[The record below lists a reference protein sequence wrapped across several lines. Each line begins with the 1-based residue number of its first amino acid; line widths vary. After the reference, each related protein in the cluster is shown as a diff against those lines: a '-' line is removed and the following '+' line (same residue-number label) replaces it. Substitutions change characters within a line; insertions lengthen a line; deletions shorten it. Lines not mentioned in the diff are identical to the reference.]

1 MHHHVDV
8 AIVGAGSAGLS
19 ALRQVKKVTDNYLLI
34 DPGPLGTTC
43 ARVGCMPSKALIH
56 IANAYH
62 HRRMFAEIGVSGA
75 EHLRCDIP
83 AVLRHVR
90 TLRDHFTTG
99 MIEATRKLA
108 GERFLEARAVLVGPK
123 RVRVGDRLVEADRIV
138 LAPGA
143 RPLIPREWQMFSD
156 HILTSST
163 IFEQDVLPARIAV
176 IGLGA
181 IGLELGQALSRL
193 GIQVTG
199 FNMVREIGGLSDPVV
214 NAVAGEI
221 FAGEF
226 TMHNGVAAKI
236 IVADNGVEVHAGTA
250 SATVDKILV
259 ATGVRPNLE
268 HLGMETLGV
277 DLDEYGMPPVDPH
290 TLRIGDLPVFL
301 AGDANGYAP
310 VLHEALD
317 EGFIAGRHSFAVDGV
332 SACYC
337 RRPPLRIVFS
347 DPQCA
352 VVGQS
357 FAALRGT
364 RIVIGHVDFSQQSR
378 AIIEGRN
385 AGMLRLYAD
394 ASTGR
399 ILGAEMVAPE
409 AEHLAHLLAA
419 CIQANMTVHHAL
431 QLPFYH
437 PTLEEGLRTA
447 LRAAVKPLKE
457 CPVPKGLHLCESCP
471 ESALQ

>member
-1 MHHHVDV
+1 MQDRVNV

-56 IANAYH
+56 IANGY
-62 HRRMFAEIGVSGA
+62 HRRRTFAGMGISGA

-83 AVLRHVR
+83 TVLRHVR
-90 TLRDHFTTG
+90 TLRDRFTTG
-99 MIEATRKLA
+99 MIEATRALA
-108 GERFLEARAVLVGPK
+108 GERFVEGRAVLVGPK
-123 RVRVGDRLVEADRIV
+123 RVQVGDRLFDADRII

-143 RPLIPREWQMFSD
+143 RPLIPREWQPFSE

-163 IFEQDVLPARIAV
+163 IFEQEILPERIAV

-193 GIQVTG
+193 GIQMTG
-199 FNMVREIGGLSDPVV
+199 FNTSNGIGGLSDPDV
-214 NAVAGEI
+214 NAVAEEI

-226 TMHNGVAAKI
+226 TMHNGAAAKI
-236 IVADNGVEVHAGTA
+236 RATANGVEVHAGTA

-259 ATGVRPNLE
+259 ATGVRPNLDE
-268 HLGMETLGV
+268 LGMETLGV
-277 DLDEYGMPPVDPH
+277 DLDEHGMPPVDPH
-290 TLRIGDLPVFL
+290 TSQIGDLPVYL

-317 EGFIAGRHSFAVDGV
+317 EGSIAARHSIGADGA

-357 FAALRGT
+357 HAALRDT
-364 RIVIGHVDFSQQSR
+364 SIVIGHVDFRQQAR
-378 AIIEGRN
+378 AIIERRN
-385 AGMLRLYAD
+385 AGVLRLYAE
-394 ASTGR
+394 ASSGR
-399 ILGAEMVAPE
+399 ILGAELVAPE
-409 AEHLAHLLAA
+409 AEHLAHLLAV
-419 CIQANMTVHHAL
+419 CIHANMTVHSAL

-447 LRAAVKPLKE
+447 LRDAATQLTE
-457 CPVPKGLHLCESCP
+457 CPGPEGIHLCESCP

>member
-1 MHHHVDV
+1 MQNHVDV
-8 AIVGAGSAGLS
+8 AIIGAGSAGLS
-19 ALRQVKKVTDNYLLI
+19 ALRQVRKITGNYLLI

-56 IANAYH
+56 IANDY
-62 HRRMFAEIGVSGA
+62 HRRRSFAGMGISGA

-99 MIEATRKLA
+99 MIEATRELA
-108 GERFLEARAVLVGPK
+108 GEQYVEERAVLIGPT
-123 RVRVGDRLVEADRIV
+123 RIQIGDRLVDADRII

-143 RPLIPREWQMFSD
+143 RPMIPREWQPFSG

-163 IFEQDVLPARIAV
+163 IFEQNVLPGRIAV
-176 IGLGA
+176 IGLGPV
-181 IGLELGQALSRL
+181 GLEIGQALGRL
-193 GIQVTG
+193 GIQMTG
-199 FNMVREIGGLSDPVV
+199 FNTSSEIGGLSDPEV
-214 NAVAGEI
+214 NAVAGKI
-221 FAGEF
+221 FAKEF
-226 TMHNGVAAKI
+226 TLHTGAAATIKTT
-236 IVADNGVEVHAGTA
+236 ANGVEVHAGTA
-250 SATVDKILV
+250 TATVDKILV
-259 ATGVRPNLE
+259 ATGVRPNIDE
-268 HLGMETLGV
+268 LGMETLGIE
-277 DLDEYGMPPVDPH
+277 LDGHGMPPVDPH
-290 TLRIGDLPVFL
+290 TSQIGDLSVYL

-310 VLHEALD
+310 ILHEALD
-317 EGFIAGRHSFAVDGV
+317 EGFIAGRHSFEADGA

-352 VVGQS
+352 VVGRS
-357 FAALRGT
+357 FTELRDT
-364 RIVIGHVDFSQQSR
+364 SIVIGHVDFRQQAR
-378 AIIEGRN
+378 AILEGRN
-385 AGMLRLYAD
+385 AGVLRLYAE
-394 ASTGR
+394 SSSGR

-419 CIQANMTVHHAL
+419 CIQANMTVHNAL

-447 LRAAVKPLKE
+447 LRDAATQLTESPSPE
-457 CPVPKGLHLCESCP
+457 GLHLCESCP
-471 ESALQ
+471 ESVLQ

>member
-1 MHHHVDV
+1 MQDHVDI

-19 ALRQVKKVTDNYLLI
+19 ALRQVKTFTDNYLLI

-43 ARVGCMPSKALIH
+43 ARVGCMPSKVLIH
-56 IANAYH
+56 IANAYY
-62 HRRMFAEIGVSGA
+62 RRHTFIDMGLAGA

-83 AVLRHVR
+83 AALRHVR
-90 TLRDHFTTG
+90 MRRDRFTAG
-99 MIEATRKLA
+99 MIAATRELA
-108 GERFLEARAVLVGPK
+108 GDRLIEGKAVLVGPQ
-123 RVRVGDRLVEADRIV
+123 RLRIGDRLVKADRII

-143 RPLIPREWQMFSD
+143 SPFVPADWHPFAE

-163 IFEQDVLPARIAV
+163 MFEQETLPERVAV

-193 GIQVTG
+193 GIQVAG
-199 FNMVREIGGLSDPVV
+199 FDLASEIGGLSDPSVS
-214 NAVAGEI
+214 AVAQEI
-221 FAGEF
+221 MAKEF
-226 TMHNGVAAKI
+226 PLHTGVSATITA
-236 IVADNGVEVHAGTA
+236 ADNGLDVRAGGTTV
-250 SATVDKILV
+250 TVDTII
-259 ATGVRPNLE
+259 AAAGSRPNLDG
-268 HLGMETLGV
+268 LGLETLGV
-277 DLDEYGMPPVDPH
+277 ELDEQGLPSVDPR
-290 TLRIGDLPVFL
+290 TLQIGSLPVYL

-310 VLHEALD
+310 LLHEALD
-317 EGFIAGRHSFAVDGV
+317 EGFIAGRHSFQADGLP
-332 SACYC
+332 ACYC